1 MSSDNLARY
10 ELVSLKLVVLCAK
23 SGTLSAAA
31 RKANLSVSGASHRLT
46 EFEKTLGKRLF
57 RRRYR
62 GLEPTAAG
70 WVVVTHGEAILSTL
84 EALRMEVQCATEDN
98 CQTSS

>member
-1 MSSDNLARY
+1 MTSDNLARY
-10 ELVSLKLVVLCAK
+10 ELVSLKLVVLCAT

-31 RKANLSVSGASHRLT
+31 RKANLSLSGASHRLT
-46 EFEKTLGKRLF
+46 EFEKTLGRRLF

-70 WVVVTHGEAILSTL
+70 WVVVRHGETILSSL
-84 EALRMEVQCATEDN
+84 EALRVGVQSAADEGACLG
-98 CQTSS
+98 